1 MKKLDLKKILY
12 GGLAVSLAVGIG
24 WGINTRLNPSNPGN
38 LIDKEIETA
47 SITRRLKP
55 VPANEVNLSVS
66 GENLPQGVSINAI
79 DMSYEFIKSS
89 SSGEENQAASSN
101 TFEEAKASVLKEKD
115 IAFAYDIDLS
125 HELENGESVEVT
137 IDNLKINNPSTF
149 MILHIKD
156 NGEREYIKPLYV
168 DNTKVTF
175 ETTSFSF
182 YAGYDTTP
190 MQLSVTVTANAV
202 IRLPLSGT
210 LDVAIDWGDGTIEG
224 AITDEKPE
232 HTYTTAGTYTIQ
244 IAGSSQYFGTQG
256 ENNDGTNL
264 KTYLTKVLAL
274 GDLSCSRYGF
284 YNYTNLTSVVAGSGV
299 DISNTTNFEALFAG
313 CTALQTV
320 DFRETNTS
328 AIKNMTS
335 MFKNCVAL
343 EKIFVD
349 GNWSTAAVTSST
361 NMFQNTVSIVGGNGT
376 TYDASYIDKT
386 YARIDTTGTL
396 GYLSNGRAYKLDVS
410 GTNIGYYPS
419 LEEAA
424 NAISSNSNTTFTITL
439 QTSTLDTSN
448 ATIPSGKTVT
458 LNFGSNTLSSNVADF
473 ITVNGTLTINT
484 TTSKKLTLTTKN
496 AIKVAS
502 GGNLTLTNS
511 VIESK
516 DIAIYSYGEVALT
529 NTTITATEESA
540 IYLYSTSKLT
550 VNSGTIKGKTSAIIT
565 ASNWSGSAT
574 IIAGTIESSGL
585 NTAAEFNGTGTVTLG
600 NNSTAVS
607 ATAPAFKGGTG
618 LKVSGTLNMY
628 DGIVKGATTAISG
641 TVSGKPSGYGIVK
654 STTTES
660 GITYNVN
667 FVGTGNYSDG
677 TNLYDT
683 LKDAVTMA
691 TSGATI
697 TVNATV
703 SDSSVVEIPSEKTF
717 TLKLNSK
724 TVTMSN
730 TIDVR
735 GTLTVTG
742 AGTLIT
748 YASVPLIENNGTL
761 TINGGAVVSGGT
773 YGILAN
779 KSFTFSAGT
788 IKGTTAAYKL
798 EGIAQPIIPSG
809 YGIATSTDSSYKVAT
824 VSPSSYEYNG
834 NYYASLKTA
843 YEAAV
848 NAGASSITIKA
859 VAENIVDES
868 SVTIASGKT
877 VTLDTERSTIKFK
890 NAIAVNGTLI
900 LAGGGIINGDTYGVN
915 KTGTGTIRVQGVEI
929 IGGTYGVQSTTSI
942 YFDAGVIRGGTS
954 ATNLT
959 NSSASIVYGSGVSSS
974 EYYTTQAPIYHTIEA
989 KTGNYMIGT
998 NSYTTLASAVSAAV
1012 DGDTIRLVTA
1022 CQDTSGAVIPATK
1035 KLKLDINGKA
1045 LRVDGTAITIN
1056 GRLDVYGQ
1064 GIISTTT
1071 LDYIFV
1077 NNGITTISVNQFTN
1091 NFGGIIKNNS
1101 NSGRAEVL
1109 GGYIRCEGSVVYN
1122 SGTGEVIIGSIEGR
1136 LASKTTPMI
1145 LSQTYA
1151 VNSSSGFKFYDGSL
1165 KGISAPY
1172 TGSVIEYAPYHQEYN
1187 YTDTSGYTVA
1197 ELEKKIEGVLIDV
1210 PDQIYTGSSIDPG
1223 IVVYDATTLEPLEKG
1238 YEYSYTLS
1246 NNLYAGT
1253 ATVTISGITNY
1264 VGTTTRYF
1272 NILPVEV
1279 DFEWVGPYEFEYD
1292 GNRHAPSFTH
1302 GEGVNGETL
1311 VFSVE
1316 EQTEV
1321 GKYTA
1326 TPILSSVKG
1335 GNGNVNNYTFS
1346 ADSKQFEIYATE
1358 SNIEFETNVITIYAG
1373 TTESIKYT
1381 LEYNTNLTYTVDNTN
1396 VVSVKSLDTDNAI
1409 MQIEGKG
1416 AGVTTIKLKAEG
1428 DGNVESSEATLV
1440 VVVLTSAYTD
1450 GSAFYTSLLDAV
1462 TNAGTGKK
1470 FTLLEDVEETDNV
1483 IIPSGK
1489 VFTLNLNENNISL
1502 SGITTYITNNGTFIL
1517 TNELPLEGDIPNATI
1532 ETGRTPNE
1540 ASILGESISS
1550 IIKNTGTLTIKDNM
1564 LIKAKENTVVNSGTI
1579 NMSGSK
1585 ISNVSG
1591 THAAILNNSDGRL
1604 TMTVGIIEAQQ
1615 LGIENAG
1622 TLLLNG
1628 GGNTIDINANVAVK
1642 NTGTGIATVSAS
1654 TLNGN
1659 FENSSTSNSTL
1670 KSSIIN
1676 AMTGI
1681 ESSAGT
1687 ITVSDS
1693 SKIDAS
1699 IGVKTT
1705 ADAAKVVVNGSTI
1718 TSTSTAIKAE
1728 KGTIQVGNTSATTI
1742 TSSSNG
1748 VENAGGTI
1756 TLQGGSSVT
1765 ATKTALKT
1773 TAGTTTV
1780 SNVTIESTGTDVG
1793 MDLTG
1798 GTVTITNA
1806 TLKAAD
1812 ATLLNNATTLPIT
1825 STTITT
1831 GGDSTVNTITNSGTL
1846 TLTDVTM
1853 TTDGWAVKND
1863 GTLNIK
1869 GSTSI
1874 TALSGVTNNSIT
1886 SMGTEDN
1893 TIESTPTITATYT
1906 AMQNNG
1912 TFNWYDGVLTG
1923 RAENVY
1929 LGTDPTL
1936 QDRVATKSEV
1946 SGQTK
1951 KIYLVRDTEMPVITQ
1966 LITETDWT
1974 PVNATIQVIA
1984 TDNIEIAY
1992 YGINTTDT
2000 EPTEWQTTTVFE
2012 VTENGTYYVFVK
2024 DTANNVTSQ
2033 YINISKICKSIWD
2046 TTGTTG
2052 SATRAILKLDGTLF
2066 FEVTARGQGT
2076 STTATGYVKDYTA
2089 TGAPWVNN
2097 EEILAIE
2104 VDEGILG
2111 LGVYALAYLST
2122 ADSIK
2127 ISGTVSS
2134 VDITTFVQT
2143 NNYSTVYVDGASAAL
2158 LGVSGIIMNKD
2169 RTVLYTYSNKLT
2181 DTAYNLEYSITTL
2194 APYAF
2199 YNNETLTKLTL
2210 TNKITSVGEK
2220 AFEGVTGDV
2229 YYYTSSE
2236 AMRTYVK
2243 ANKDEAN
2250 FIPIDDLAPVIEI
2263 FTLNNGEGTCTQR
2276 EIMYALIATDDMTV
2290 EKMFITEEFY
2300 DNTTILLAD
2309 ENKWT
2314 PYITSGKFTI
2324 SEQNQTTKTVYAWVM
2339 DSTGN
2344 ISLSA
2349 SATVYYHQSQLV
2361 LKGQTTTVQYVDT
2374 TGKNYYRY
2382 DEDVQGGYIVS
2393 DELRVE
2399 ITGAVYHD
2407 TINTYKLTYAA
2418 YAGVNT
2424 TPYETKVRTVDVIAN
2439 NWNTTVYTENG
2450 YQYLL
2455 HANGKYAKIVGFTGT
2470 KSTIMSIPMSVL
2482 VNGLQKPVIDI
2493 GANIFGSTGSP
2504 DNTITSVV
2512 LPETIINISANAF
2525 EGCNELSNINIPN
2538 SVMRIEKNALTGVG
2552 GSSGINLVLS
2562 DNVRVIEENAFI
2574 DANIK
2579 SLTLGTLLKE
2589 IGTEAFANNSYTGNI
2604 NLTIPANVQS
2614 IGEKAFYRMKIG
2626 TLAVDSANTNYKMAA
2641 DGLVVITADNKN
2653 LVLYKNSAIDS
2664 GYTMPNTVVEIVGGA
2679 FSAATNLQTVN
2690 LNNTQTIGEGAFAYS
2705 SLGGVRITDKVTS
2718 VETEA
2723 FANISNFK
2731 VAVVQGTP
2739 VIATDTF
2746 KNDTALVGVIFT
2758 SKEGVVDLESS
2769 SSITDTAKIFVSKDM
2784 LSTYKASS
2792 DYSSMTSRLDNII
2805 VLEGLGYT
2813 DWPMDVTFIESGAW
2827 VIGELLKVTGPTTA
2841 IPLVSLEIDGVVDA
2855 STTARYRIKY
2865 NVLYD
2870 GVVLDTLER
2879 IVDIADFEK
2888 PVVTAVVT
2896 DPTWTL
2902 NEQTFEVVAKD
2913 NLAVSQYIIKDNATA
2928 PTASDAAWQTSN
2940 VFVVTE
2946 VKTWYIYARDDHG
2959 NISDAYTI
2967 DSDLICTSKWD
2978 ISENEDESL
2987 IAVIPLSN
2995 SKMFI
3000 VSGTG
3005 ASKDYEETEVP
3016 WYGSTKVNAISK
3028 IVVEEGVVEI
3038 GKNVLSNFNVC
3049 EDIVLPSTL
3058 TTLNTSAFINTN
3070 NFSSIDISGNSN
3082 LYIDGYS
3089 LYSSDMKILYV
3100 HSNEDT
3106 STYSLPTSVEE
3117 IGGGAFMNSSVT
3129 ILDISNVKILNDK
3142 AFYGSSLIANLYVPK
3157 TLESIGQNVFYG
3169 ITTGPVYYYSS
3180 CGTMMNYVKDYE
3192 TEANFELIDDVAPVI
3207 TSVKINDDE
3216 TTTTSMTVDV
3226 AIEAYDDIGITHI
3239 IVTETEYS
3247 SIASDNLLWEE
3258 YDNSGTYEYSFSR
3271 NGNKTL
3277 YVWLKDAAGNV
3288 SEAPGQDSITV
3299 GQYDFNML
3307 GQENIVVYQDTTSEK
3322 YYEYVEDVQG
3332 GYEFDSWG
3340 MTVEVSG
3347 NVNTAGIGTY
3357 KIDYKVKSSFGGGF
3371 GGFGGNTTYTRTI
3384 NVIANSWDST
3394 VYTNGL
3400 FKFVKHASKDYAKI
3414 VGYTGTAST
3423 VSIPSTVSDGSNTY
3437 TVIDIGT
3444 LESSVL
3450 AYNTVSRVI
3459 LPETIINIGAN
3470 AFKDMDALMM
3480 INLPDSILRVEES
3493 AFEGTGVQNV
3503 VFTDNLRVV
3512 EANAFA
3518 DSGII
3523 DLQLGTLLRKIEA
3536 HAFQNASWIEEL
3548 AITENI
3554 DVIEETAF
3562 SGANIIKISGAT
3574 SDDKYYSLDDK
3585 YLIQTVNGQNTIIA
3599 SAIGS
3604 LDTEETVS
3612 LESIYRI
3619 GAEAFAKAKSSKIN
3633 VTSAEEIG
3641 EYAFKGASLTEF
3653 TVPSDTT
3660 LIEDSAFDSCSNLTT
3675 VIIDGSPEISANI
3688 FSNDNA
3694 LVRLVLLKEGEL
3706 VTLRDDEVLA
3716 DQINIYAFEYEDY
3729 KADADWSK
3737 YEDRIYPI
3745 MYLNGEAEITM
3756 EAGTIYVEEGAY
3768 IIGELFKEDGTS
3780 SIITSLGITI
3790 NNPLDTGNIGRYTIT
3805 YTLTSRGTEVAR
3817 ITRVVKI
3824 IDTVPP
3830 IITKIVTE
3838 DVPQPAQEKFTV
3850 YATDNVAVDRY
3861 AITQTNEAPAL
3872 DSDVWTTSNVV
3883 YATSNGTWFVW
3894 VRDTSGNMAM
3904 QEVEATNVCEALWD
3918 IGVVE
3923 NTVFAVLNQD
3933 GTMII
3938 RGAGAT
3944 KDYTEATL
3952 PWVDYLEDIVAIE
3965 VWEGITNIGEYVL
3978 SGAINATS
3986 IELPQSLTAITYTT
4000 FAKTNNFDTL
4010 TIASGNTSLIYD
4022 DYSLY
4027 SKDESVL
4034 YVHTNKDLRS
4044 EITVKSNVKI
4054 IANYAFAN
4062 NVTMITMNLHDEID
4076 LCDGA
4081 FYNDKNLTTINGAV
4095 GRKKIGKYAFAKCA
4109 KLSSIEIFDEVETI
4123 GSYAFSECNSLT
4135 TIDLEVVTSL
4145 TTLEHH
4151 AFANLYN
4158 IFEMTV
4164 PISVT
4169 EIIEDEDG
4177 VKNVFENLG
4186 QNYGVNAV
4194 VYYYDSCEVMGRYA
4208 LETPDLYVDFIE
4220 KDTTGPVLIKLEVT
4234 NLDTGNYAAGTEIK
4248 IQATFSEECNFD
4260 KGVIPVLKLQIGDG
4274 DIRTIQ
4280 GVPNRKTIIYTY
4292 TVELEDYG
4300 ELDVVAFEG
4309 TVYDLLDKVAVYT
4322 KANLTGAEIFIK
4334 TVVEVVDATNG
4345 TRYFAGI
4352 KQALAATSGI
4362 AEFTMLMDDIVTA
4375 TMTTKETD
4383 EYTINMNNKTISFA
4397 PTEANVLITNKG
4409 ILDIKDS
4416 GSLII
4421 SGPAQ
4426 MYGVM
4431 NEGEITFD
4439 DITIQVTNSG
4449 TGSTYGIH
4457 NFANGL
4463 VYMKGGA
4470 ITTKAT
4476 LESAN
4481 AYGIYNE
4488 GAVYME
4494 SGDITATTVNSRTYG
4509 IHNKGVLNITGGNVS
4524 ARLLDETASTT
4535 VQGIYNAGGKTV
4547 LGRND
4552 ETMTTESP
4560 YIYGAVEGVRNAS
4573 GTFEFY
4579 DGTVEGSLYNSIIS
4593 DEIKTVAGYA
4603 VVKNL
4608 IDLREYATLGMDTE
4622 GPIITATKDPE
4633 TRWTNEYVLITVE
4646 IYDEKSGVQKADLDG
4661 QSITIVNGKG
4671 TIKVTQN
4678 GTYTVSAYDNAN
4690 NISTKSIEIKNIDT
4704 VGPTIH
4710 SVEQTADV
4718 DVGEVKLQILAED
4731 AGSGIYAY
4739 AVNKRNIEPSSW
4751 RTRESTTEQVMLEI
4765 SISSNGEYYV
4775 FVKDSAGNVSKY
4787 PKAIKIAAVD
4797 TSEPEITAVS
4807 VDETNGYVNS
4817 SMILLNVEAQD
4828 DVGVTHLLLSNE
4840 LLTINE
4846 LESATGWVPYTE
4858 EVLWKIPDVDGE
4870 HTVYV
4875 WAKDSVNR
4883 KSSYGAVTTKLLSQY
4898 IGGNGT
4904 NQTSFR
4910 ILYYDNNYDY
4920 ENTLTANDIRI
4931 IVKDTAGNVTFEG
4944 AYGTNISLEGEPV
4957 LYGPVMQGTS
4967 TLNGRYYKIIAENT
4981 LGSGTLY
4988 LGLKN
4993 SAEQDKAG
5001 NSIGSGVEYELP
5013 TDVMIELSVPTIRV
5027 TDTQI
5032 IVSDSDGNGMGY
5044 IKVDGKT
5051 VRLSSGRITLTDLLN
5066 LYEIELVSGTVIEAA
5081 DRCSNIATYVVQ

>member
-24 WGINTRLNPSNPGN
+24 LGINTRLNPSNPGN

-66 GENLPQGVSINAI
+66 GENLPQGVSINAV

-115 IAFAYDIDLS
+115 IAFVYDIDLS

-156 NGEREYIKPLYV
+156 NGEREYIEPLYV

-202 IRLPLSGT
+202 VRLPLTGT

-224 AITDEKPE
+224 AITSEKPE

-299 DISNTTNFEALFAG
+299 DISNTTNFANLFDG
-313 CTALQTV
+313 CTSLQTV

-335 MFKNCVAL
+335 MFKNCIAL

-361 NMFQNTVSIVGGNGT
+361 NMFQNVVSIVGGNGT
-376 TYDASYIDKT
+376 TYNASYIDKT

-396 GYLSNGRAYKLDVS
+396 GYLSNGRAYKLDAN

-424 NAISSNSNTTFTITL
+424 NAISSNSNTTFTITV

-448 ATIPSGKTVT
+448 ATMPSGKTVT

-484 TTSKKLTLTTKN
+484 TTSKKLTLTAKN

-502 GGNLTLTNS
+502 GGKLTLTNS
-511 VIESK
+511 VIEST

-529 NTTITATEESA
+529 NTTMTATEESA
-540 IYLYSTSKLT
+540 ICLYSTSKLT

-565 ASNWSGSAT
+565 ASNWSGTAT
-574 IIAGTIESSGL
+574 IKAGTIESTGL
-585 NTAAEFNGTGTVTLG
+585 NIAAEFNGTGTVILG
-600 NNSTAVS
+600 DSSTAVS
-607 ATAPAFKGGTG
+607 ATAPSIKGGTG

-628 DGIVKGATTAISG
+628 DGIVKGTTTAISG

-654 STTTES
+654 STITES
-660 GITYNVN
+660 GITYNAN

-691 TSGATI
+691 SSGKTI

-703 SDSSVVEIPSEKTF
+703 SDTSTVEIPSGKTL

-730 TIDVR
+730 TIDVK

-748 YASVPLIENNGTL
+748 YASAPLIENNGTL

-798 EGIAQPIIPSG
+798 EGIAQPVIPSG

-848 NAGASSITIKA
+848 NAGVSSITIKA

-900 LAGGGIINGDTYGVN
+900 LAGGGIIKGDTYGVN

-929 IGGTYGVQSTTSI
+929 IGETYGVQSTTSI

-959 NSSASIVYGSGVSSS
+959 NSSASVVYGSGVSSS
-974 EYYTTQAPIYHTIEA
+974 EYYTTKEPIYHTIEA
-989 KTGNYMIGT
+989 SAGNYMIGT
-998 NSYTTLASAVSAAV
+998 NSYTTLASAVNAAS
-1012 DGDTIRLVTA
+1012 DGDTIRLVSA
-1022 CQDTSGAVIPATK
+1022 YQDTSGATIPSNK

-1045 LRVDGTAITIN
+1045 LRIDSSPITIN
-1056 GRLDVYGQ
+1056 GTLNVYGQ
-1064 GIISTTT
+1064 GIVSTTT
-1071 LDYIFV
+1071 NDYIFV
-1077 NNGITTISVNQFTN
+1077 NNGVLTVDVGQFTN

-1101 NSGRAEVL
+1101 NSASVTVL
-1109 GGYIRCEGSVVYN
+1109 SGYIRTQDGLVYN
-1122 SGTGEVIIGSIEGR
+1122 VGTGEVIIGSNEDRIANRER
-1136 LASKTTPMI
+1136 PMV
-1145 LSQTYA
+1145 LSETVA
-1151 VNSSSGFKFYDGSL
+1151 VNSASGFKFYDGSL
-1165 KGISAPY
+1165 RGGSAPY
-1172 TGSVIEYAPYHQEYN
+1172 IGTVIEYADYHREVN
-1187 YTDTSGYTVA
+1187 YTDASSRQVA
-1197 ELEKKIEGVLIDV
+1197 ELEKLIDGV
-1210 PDQIYTGSSIDPG
+1210 IIDIPDQVYTGKSIDPG
-1223 IVVYDATTLEPLEKG
+1223 IVVYDPTTLEPLEKS

-1246 NNLYAGT
+1246 NNLHAGV

-1279 DFEWVGPYEFEYD
+1279 NFEWTGPYEFEYD

-1302 GEGVNGETL
+1302 GEGVNNETL
-1311 VFSVE
+1311 VFSVD
-1316 EQTEV
+1316 EQTDV
-1321 GKYTA
+1321 GTYTA
-1326 TPILSSVKG
+1326 IPVLSGVEG
-1335 GNGNVNNYTFS
+1335 GNGNVNNYTFK

-1373 TTESIKYT
+1373 TTESVKYT
-1381 LEYNTNLTYTVDNTN
+1381 VAHNTDLSYTVDNTN

-1409 MQIEGKG
+1409 MKIEGKG

-1450 GSAFYTSLLDAV
+1450 GSAFYTSLLDAI
-1462 TNAGTGKK
+1462 TNAGSGKK
-1470 FTLLEDVEETDNV
+1470 LTLLEDVEETDNV

-1517 TNELPLEGDIPNATI
+1517 TNELPVAGDIPNGTV

-1550 IIKNTGTLTIKDNM
+1550 IIKNTSTLTIKDNM
-1564 LIKAKENTVVNSGTI
+1564 LIKAKENTIVNSGTI

-1591 THAAILNNSDGRL
+1591 THSAILNNSAGSI
-1604 TMTVGIIEAQQ
+1604 TMTVGIVEAQQ

-1622 TLLLNG
+1622 TLFLNG
-1628 GGNTIDINANVAVK
+1628 GGNTIDINANVAIK
-1642 NTGTGIATVSAS
+1642 NTGTGISNIKKS

-1659 FENSSTSNSTL
+1659 FENSSTANSSVTN
-1670 KSSIIN
+1670 SIIN

-1693 SKIDAS
+1693 SKVDAS

-1705 ADAAKVVVNGSTI
+1705 AAAAKVVVNGSTI
-1718 TSTSTAIKAE
+1718 TSTSTAIIAE
-1728 KGTIQVGNTSATTI
+1728 KGTIQVGNTSAATI
-1742 TSSSNG
+1742 TSSANG

-1756 TLQGGSSVT
+1756 TLQGSSSVT

-1773 TAGTTTV
+1773 TAGTTTI
-1780 SNVTIESTGTDVG
+1780 SNATLEATGTDIA

-1798 GTVTITNA
+1798 GTVTITNS

-1825 STTITT
+1825 STTITA
-1831 GGDSTVNTITNSGTL
+1831 GGDSNVNTITNSGTL

-1853 TTDGWAVKND
+1853 ATDGWAVKND

-1874 TALSGVTNNSIT
+1874 TALNGITNNNIT

-1893 TIESTPTITATYT
+1893 SIASTPTITATYT

-1951 KIYLVRDTEMPVITQ
+1951 KIYLVRDTDMPVITQ
-1966 LITETDWT
+1966 LITQTDWT
-1974 PVNATIQVIA
+1974 PGSATIQVIA
-1984 TDNIEIAY
+1984 SDATGIGY
-1992 YGINTTDT
+1992 YGINTTD
-2000 EPTEWQTTTVFE
+2000 EAPTEWQTTNVLT

-2033 YINISKICKSIWD
+2033 YINISKICKNIWV

-2052 SATRAILKLDGTLF
+2052 SATRAILKLDGTLL

-2076 STTATGYVKDYTA
+2076 STTATGVVKAYA
-2089 TGAPWVNN
+2089 GASAPWANN
-2097 EEILAIE
+2097 EDVLAIE
-2104 VDEGILG
+2104 VDDGIEALG
-2111 LGVYALAYLST
+2111 AYSLAYLPT
-2122 ADSIK
+2122 ADDIK
-2127 ISGTVSS
+2127 ISGTVKL

-2143 NNYSTVYVDGASAAL
+2143 NNYSTLYVDGSSTAL
-2158 LGVSGIIMNKD
+2158 IGVSGIIMNKN
-2169 RTVLYTYSNKLT
+2169 RTLLYTYSNKLT
-2181 DTAYNLEYSITTL
+2181 DTEYNLEYSVTTL
-2194 APYAF
+2194 APNAF

-2236 AMRTYVK
+2236 AMRAYVK

-2324 SEQNQTTKTVYAWVM
+2324 SEQNQETKTVYAWVM

-2424 TPYETKVRTVDVIAN
+2424 TPYETKIRTVDVIAN

-2450 YQYLL
+2450 YQYML

-2482 VNGLQKPVIDI
+2482 VDGLQKPVIDI
-2493 GANIFGSTGSP
+2493 GANIFGSTASP

-2562 DNVRVIEENAFI
+2562 DNVRVIEEEAFI

-2589 IGTEAFANNSYTGNI
+2589 IGIEAFANNSYTGNI

-2626 TLAVDSANTNYKMAA
+2626 TLAVDSANANYKMAA
-2641 DGLVVITADNKN
+2641 DGLVVITADNKK

-2723 FANISNFK
+2723 FANISNLK

-2746 KNDTALVGVIFT
+2746 KNDAALVGVIFT
-2758 SKEGVVDLESS
+2758 SKEGVVDLESAN
-2769 SSITDTAKIFVSKDM
+2769 SITDTAKIFVSKDM
-2784 LSTYKASS
+2784 LSTYEASS

-2805 VLEGLGYT
+2805 ILEGLGYT

-2827 VIGELLKVTGPTTA
+2827 VIGELLKVSGPTTA
-2841 IPLVSLEIDGVVDA
+2841 IPSVSLEIDGVVDA
-2855 STTARYRIKY
+2855 GTTARYRINY
-2865 NVLYD
+2865 NVIFE
-2870 GVVLDTLER
+2870 GVILDSVVR

-2888 PVVTAVVT
+2888 PVITAVVT

-2902 NEQTFEVVAKD
+2902 NEQTFEVIAED
-2913 NLAVSQYIIKDNATA
+2913 NLAVAEYIIKDTETK

-2946 VKTWYIYARDDHG
+2946 AKTWYIYARDDHG

-3016 WYGSTKVNAISK
+3016 WYGNTKVNAISE

-3082 LYIDGYS
+3082 LYTDGYS

-3106 STYSLPTSVEE
+3106 STYSLPTTVEE

-3157 TLESIGQNVFYG
+3157 TLESIGKNVFYG

-3180 CGTMMNYVKDYE
+3180 CGTMMNYVKNYG

-3207 TSVKINDDE
+3207 TSVKINNDE
-3216 TTTTSMTVDV
+3216 TTTTSTTVEV
-3226 AIEAYDDIGITHI
+3226 AIDAYDDVGVTHI
-3239 IVTETEYS
+3239 IVTETEFS
-3247 SIASDNLLWEE
+3247 SIAADNALWEE
-3258 YDNSGTYEYSFSR
+3258 YDNSGKYEYTFNR

-3288 SEAPGQDSITV
+3288 SETPGQDSISV
-3299 GQYDFNML
+3299 GRYDFNML

-3322 YYEYVEDVQG
+3322 YYEYDEDVQG
-3332 GYEFDSWG
+3332 GYEFNSWG
-3340 MTVEVSG
+3340 MTVEVTGSPD
-3347 NVNTAGIGTY
+3347 TTKIGTY
-3357 KIDYKVKSSFGGGF
+3357 TVEYKVKSSWSFGP
-3371 GGFGGNTTYTRTI
+3371 GGNQTTTYTRTV

-3423 VSIPSTVSDGSNTY
+3423 LSIPSTVSDGTNTY

-3470 AFKDMDALMM
+3470 AFKGMDALMM
-3480 INLPDSILRVEES
+3480 INLPDSILRIEES
-3493 AFEGTGVQNV
+3493 AFEGSGIQNV
-3503 VFTDNLRVV
+3503 IFSDNLRVV

-3536 HAFQNASWIEEL
+3536 HAFKNASWIEEL
-3548 AITENI
+3548 TITENM

-3562 SGANIIKISGAT
+3562 SGANIIKISGST
-3574 SDDKYYSLDDK
+3574 SDGKYYSLDDK
-3585 YLIQTVNGQNTIIA
+3585 YLIQTIDKDDTIIA

-3604 LDTEETVS
+3604 LDDEETVN
-3612 LESIYRI
+3612 LGSIYRI
-3619 GAEAFAKAKSSKIN
+3619 GAEAFVKAKSSKIN
-3633 VTSAEEIG
+3633 VTSVEEIG
-3641 EYAFKGASLTEF
+3641 EYAFKESSLTEF

-3660 LIEDSAFDSCSNLTT
+3660 LIEDGAFDSCSKLTT
-3675 VIIDGSPEISANI
+3675 VIIDGSPEISAKI

-3780 SIITSLGITI
+3780 TIITSLGITI

-3817 ITRVVKI
+3817 ITRIVKV

-3872 DSDVWTTSNVV
+3872 DSEIWTTSNVV

-3933 GTMII
+3933 GTMIL

-3944 KDYTEATL
+3944 KDYTEETL
-3952 PWVDYLEDIVAIE
+3952 PWIDYLEDIVAIE

-3986 IELPQSLTAITYTT
+3986 IELPQSLASITYTT

-4044 EITVKSNVKI
+4044 EITVKSNVKT

-4062 NVTMITMNLHDEID
+4062 NVTMITINLHDEID
-4076 LCDGA
+4076 ICDGA

-4109 KLSSIEIFDEVETI
+4109 KLSSIEIFDEVESI

-4135 TIDLEVVTSL
+4135 TIDLEVITSL

-4164 PISVT
+4164 PITVT
-4169 EIIEDEDG
+4169 EITEDENG

-4194 VYYYDSCEVMGRYA
+4194 VYYYDSCEVMGTYA

-4234 NLDTGNYAAGTEIK
+4234 NLDTGSYAAGTEIK

-4260 KGVIPVLKLQIGDG
+4260 KGVVPVLKLQIGDG
-4274 DIRTIQ
+4274 EVRTLQ
-4280 GVPNRKTIIYTY
+4280 GVPNTKTIIYTY
-4292 TVELEDYG
+4292 TVQLEDYG

-4362 AEFTMLMDDIVTA
+4362 AEFTMLMDDVVTA

-4383 EYTINMNNKTISFA
+4383 EYIINMNNKTISFT

-4409 ILDIKDS
+4409 ILDIRDA

-4431 NEGEITFD
+4431 NEGEITLD
-4439 DITIQVTNSG
+4439 GLTLQVINSG

-4463 VYMKGGA
+4463 VYLKDGL
-4470 ITTKAT
+4470 IETKAT
-4476 LESAN
+4476 LENAN

-4488 GAVYME
+4488 GAIYME
-4494 SGDITATTVNSRTYG
+4494 SGDITATTVNARTYG
-4509 IHNKGVLNITGGNVS
+4509 IHNKGVLNITAGNIF
-4524 ARLLDETASTT
+4524 ARILDETVSTT

-4552 ETMTTESP
+4552 DTMTTESP
-4560 YIYGAVEGVRNAS
+4560 YIYGGVEGVRNAS

-4579 DGTVEGSLYNSIIS
+4579 DGTVEGSTYNSIIS

-4603 VVKNL
+4603 VVKNQ
-4608 IDLREYATLGMDTE
+4608 IDSREYAKLGMDTE

-4633 TRWTNEYVLITVE
+4633 TRWTNEYVLVTVE
-4646 IYDEKSGVQKADLDG
+4646 VYDEKSGVQSADLDG
-4661 QSITIVNGKG
+4661 QSITLVNGKG

-4731 AGSGIYAY
+4731 AESGIYAY

-4765 SISSNGEYYV
+4765 SISSNGDYYV

-4807 VDETNGYVNS
+4807 VDETNGYVES
-4817 SMILLNVEAQD
+4817 SMILLNVEAAD

-4944 AYGTNISLEGEPV
+4944 AYGTNIIIEGEPV
-4957 LYGPVMQGTS
+4957 LYGPVMQGTT

-4981 LGSGTLY
+4981 LGTGTLY

-5001 NSIGSGVEYELP
+5001 NSIGTGVEYELA
-5013 TDVMIELSVPTIRV
+5013 TDVMIELSAPTIRV

-5051 VRLSSGRITLTDLLN
+5051 VRLSSGKITLTDLLN